1 MYGTGEFKF
10 ASLPLFLEQVGKD
23 LIKPKSDKNGLVQ
36 RLSTC
41 SSKQVYLCLALMAAD
56 YGSIKGA
63 GWVKCSKALC
73 AINGDVTP
81 ELFVEELAKLL
92 PILDKVAAL
101 KSVCITVD
109 CYLHPYVYNW
119 SKYPIEEML
128 SLSGLAPSTMGEKP
142 HLGGLPFGASIH
154 KRMLGI
160 IDPWSLDSN
169 PN

>member
-1 MYGTGEFKF
+1 
-10 ASLPLFLEQVGKD
+10 
-23 LIKPKSDKNGLVQ
+23 
-36 RLSTC
+36 
-41 SSKQVYLCLALMAAD
+41 MAAGAGCD
-56 YGSIKGA
+56 YGSIQGA

-142 HLGGLPFGASIH
+142 HLGGLPFGASC
-154 KRMLGI
+154 LE
-160 IDPWSLDSN
+160 
-169 PN
+169 